1 MPFYRLCFCINKD
14 GADWWNRRD
23 KTRLTKMSCGFMFLP
38 KLKII
43 GATLQAAGNGLPLQ
57 PGFVF
62 EGEFDMGF
70 GGFRG
75 FFQTEF
81 DLLGFAQEVAP
92 VAFFVPLAPVQLN
105 GVLDA
110 LAAVA
115 ALQIV
120 FAAIFVATPADALR
134 IFWENG
140 EFFCHIRCLVF
151 YWMKL

>member
-14 GADWWNRRD
+14 GADWWNWWD
-23 KTRLTKMSCGFMFLP
+23 KARLTKMSCGFMFLP

-43 GATLQAAGNGLPLQ
+43 GATLQSAGNGLPLQ

-81 DLLGFAQEVAP
+81 DLLDFAQEVAP